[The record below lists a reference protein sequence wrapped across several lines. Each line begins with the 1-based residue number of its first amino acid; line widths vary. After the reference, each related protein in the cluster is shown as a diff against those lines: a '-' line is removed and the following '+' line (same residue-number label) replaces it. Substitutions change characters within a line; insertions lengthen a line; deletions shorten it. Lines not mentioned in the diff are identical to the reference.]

1 MGNAPVSKPKR
12 GLLVLGCLALFL
24 WGLAL
29 LGGGYVLYRLNQRP
43 ATPGIVLFQS
53 PLEGAQLAAGEA
65 VPVRAVARSPQGV
78 SRVELWVDGRLFHT
92 LTAPAGTH
100 PTALP
105 VEVLWLPAEGPH
117 ALVVRAYA
125 EQGEAFLASV
135 HVTATAVTTADRDD
149 DGIAD
154 AEDACPDQA
163 GLGDGCPAPSAADRD
178 GDGLLDTAD
187 LCPDTPAAPTTDGCP
202 DADADG
208 VSDPRDACPA
218 EWGAGFDGCP
228 APEEVLT
235 EGEAPEGRPG
245 AVAPSGSEGEGS
257 IPPGGDGPPAEPPG
271 DGDDGIPPGGD
282 GPPAEPPGGGDG
294 GIPPG
299 GDGPPAEPPPAD
311 AEPALDPGPG
321 RFFSPDTPMVG
332 QVEIDLQP
340 LHTDGTPYVDL
351 FCYLRVDD
359 DPPVRFEFE
368 RIMAREGEEIWSP
381 AEVFGPGTA
390 SDTLSLRFRH
400 DLQEPLGL
408 RLECLAHQAGRPPL
422 LMGVVT
428 GRHAPETWD
437 GRVHDITLGGAWGTY
452 RVCHPSCEE
461 AALPPPVLQSVT
473 FGLQDDEPVQL
484 HWQWDGR
491 RDALDYFELHVDSS
505 DGSSGVL
512 PVEHPTW
519 RSLEVSALQPACDEH
534 LTLQMRA
541 CQNAPEG
548 GPPICSPWSNRLP
561 WDGIP
566 CINAIEVTFVTLRMH
581 DLPSDQGNDESIGP
595 IIANFWV
602 TTGGRQR
609 KITLWAWDS
618 PNCRRGMRLTEGSYS
633 INRDLF
639 GWVRRELDSCIGQG
653 CPEYHVPASNTIV
666 APYEPGLPIYIGAS
680 IDDWDCWPS
689 LADWLLNDE
698 VTYTFT
704 PAMLRLS
711 TASREGV
718 IRGPYADVYFFIRPA
733 RRP

>member
-1 MGNAPVSKPKR
+1 MGNATVSKHKA
-12 GLLVLGCLALFL
+12 GLLALGCLALFL
-24 WGLAL
+24 WGLVL
-29 LGGGYVLYRLNQRP
+29 LGGGYVLYQLNLRP
-43 ATPGIVLFQS
+43 TTRGIVLFQS
-53 PLEGAQLAAGEA
+53 PLEGAQLSADEA
-65 VPVRAVARSPQGV
+65 VPVRAMARSAQGV
-78 SRVELWVDGRLFHT
+78 SRVELWVDGRLYRT
-92 LTAPAGTH
+92 LTAPADTH

-105 VEVLWLPAEGPH
+105 IETVWMPAEGAH
-117 ALVVRAYA
+117 ALVVRAYNA
-125 EQGEAFLASV
+125 QGEAFLAGV

-149 DGIAD
+149 DGITD
-154 AEDACPDQA
+154 AGDACPDQA
-163 GLGDGCPAPSAADRD
+163 GLGDGCPVPSAADRD

-202 DADADG
+202 DADDDG

-218 EWGAGFDGCP
+218 EWGAGMDGCP
-228 APEEVLT
+228 VPEEALADD
-235 EGEAPEGRPG
+235 EAPAGGPG
-245 AVAPSGSEGEGS
+245 
-257 IPPGGDGPPAEPPG
+257 
-271 DGDDGIPPGGD
+271 GIPPGGD

-332 QVEIDLQP
+332 QVEIDFQP

-359 DPPVRFEFE
+359 DPPVRFEFA
-368 RIMAREGEEIWSP
+368 RTMAREGEEVWSP

-390 SDTLSLRFRH
+390 SDTPSLRFRH
-400 DLQEPLGL
+400 DLREPLGL
-408 RLECLAHQAGRPPL
+408 RVECLAHRAGRPPL

-437 GRVHDITLGGAWGTY
+437 GRVHDITLGGAWGSY

-461 AALPPPVLQSVT
+461 AALPPPMIESLT
-473 FGLQDDEPVQL
+473 FGPRGDGPFQL
-484 HWQWDGR
+484 HWQWDGQ
-491 RDALDYFELHVDSS
+491 RDALDFFQLKVESS
-505 DGSSGVL
+505 DGSSGL
-512 PVEHPTW
+512 LSVEHPTW
-519 RSLEVSALQPACDEH
+519 RSLDVSALQPACDQH

-541 CQNAPEG
+541 CRNAPDG

-566 CINAIEVTFVTLRMH
+566 CINAIAVTFATLNVH
-581 DLPSDQGNDESIGP
+581 DLPNDQGNHDSVGP
-595 IIANFWV
+595 IIAEFWV
-602 TTGGRQR
+602 TTSGRER

-618 PNCRRGMRLTEGSYS
+618 PNCRRGMRLSEGTYS
-633 INRDLF
+633 ISRDLF
-639 GWVRRELDSCIGQG
+639 GWVRREMESCIGQG
-653 CPEYHVPASNTIV
+653 CPEYHAPASNTIV
-666 APYEPGLPIYIGAS
+666 LPYEPGLPIYIGAS

-689 LADWLLNDE
+689 LDDLLLDDE

-704 PAMLRLS
+704 PAMLRNS

-718 IRGPYADVYFFIRPA
+718 IRGSSADVYFLIRPA